1 MGNHTIDSGTKVGT
15 IGGTLVSFLTSLNP
29 ADLVKTAIFSMVG
42 AAVSFLTSLILK
54 QLIKW
59 LKSKDFW

>member
-15 IGGTLVSFLTSLNP
+15 IGGTLVSFVASLNP
-29 ADLVKTAIFSMVG
+29 ADLAKTAILSMVG
-42 AAVSFLTSLILK
+42 AAVRFLTSLLLK
-54 QLIKW
+54 QFIKW